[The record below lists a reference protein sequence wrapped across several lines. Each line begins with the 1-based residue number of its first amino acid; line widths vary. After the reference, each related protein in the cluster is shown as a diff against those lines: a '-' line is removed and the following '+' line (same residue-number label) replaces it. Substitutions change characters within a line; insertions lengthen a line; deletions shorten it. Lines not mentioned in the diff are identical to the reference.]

1 MTALRVLRKDIVHAL
16 SNAIADI
23 VADVAYLIQPGKEG
37 VPAVDGQCNRDG
49 MGLLER
55 MYQGVEVTLVI
66 VSVFAT
72 EPRRPLAIENHQFC
86 QATGFADGLLVIGN
100 GLLGFGDGGV
110 PIPKDV
116 RPKPAID
123 SLPVRFQDV
132 LAQAQ
137 TGVKKHLIILVRS
150 VEILDQAQQSCT
162 IKRGELGLDIY
173 PRRVRFRWTFDPMR
187 FDSTN
192 GAFWMVGADVESPPA
207 PARPS
212 VSR

>member
-1 MTALRVLRKDIVHAL
+1 MTGALRVFRKDIVHAV
-16 SNAIADI
+16 SDAIAEI
-23 VADVAYLIQPGKEG
+23 VADIAYLIQPGEEG
-37 VPAVDGQCNRDG
+37 IPAVDGQCNRNG

-55 MYQGVEVTLVI
+55 MYQCVEVTLVI
-66 VSVFAT
+66 VSELAR
-72 EPRRPLAIENHQFC
+72 EPRRPLAIENHELC

-110 PIPKDV
+110 LIPEDV
-116 RPKPAID
+116 RPKPPIY

-173 PRRVRFRWTFDPMR
+173 PRRLRF
-187 FDSTN
+187 
-192 GAFWMVGADVESPPA
+192 
-207 PARPS
+207 
-212 VSR
+212 